1 MVLELVKDKST
12 MEFFEPSLQAEHLF
26 QAITLKNGLVMY
38 GSLYGARRQPAFRR
52 GLPAWISPPLS
63 ISRDEIH
70 DMMGRLDSALTEWES
85 AVL

>member
-52 GLPAWISPPLS
+52 GCPPG
-63 ISRDEIH
+63 SR
-70 DMMGRLDSALTEWES
+70 RRYQFRVTRFTT
-85 AVL
+85 